1 MNVHL
6 NVHLV
11 FGIRPLETNKP
22 LSLEVLEDMLEPP
35 KCVGVGECGLDTS
48 RERCEGEKEEVQ
60 LKLARETKLTFVI
73 HIRRRN
79 EKEQNELQMKA
90 IGII

>member
-1 MNVHL
+1 VNVHL

-22 LSLEVLEDMLEPP
+22 LSLEVLEDMLEQP

-48 RERCEGEKEEVQ
+48 REQCEGEKEEVQ
-60 LKLARETKLTFVI
+60 LKLARETLTFVI